1 MAITFRFAGQDRTLS
16 SDEAHWLLGH
26 VRTARELTP
35 AAAAVAAKIE
45 QGLEE
50 NGVVET
56 TLTEK
61 RELIEALERG
71 STKPRSHELRT
82 LEIGLHTAV
91 YAETYLKEQ

>member
-1 MAITFRFAGQDRTLS
+1 VAITFRFAGQNRTLS
-16 SDEAHWLLGH
+16 SDEAHWLLGQ

-35 AAAAVAAKIE
+35 AAADVAAKIE

>member
-1 MAITFRFAGQDRTLS
+1 
-16 SDEAHWLLGH
+16 
-26 VRTARELTP
+26 
-35 AAAAVAAKIE
+35 
-45 QGLEE
+45 
-50 NGVVET
+50 VVET

-71 STKPRSHELRT
+71 STKPRSHYLRT

>member
-1 MAITFRFAGQDRTLS
+1 MI
-16 SDEAHWLLGH
+16 LGLADGDAER
-26 VRTARELTP
+26 VGANAEILREWRSP
-35 AAAAVAAKIE
+35 SADVAAKIE

>member
-1 MAITFRFAGQDRTLS
+1 VAITFHFAGQDRTLS
-16 SDEAHWLLGH
+16 SDETGWLLGQ
-26 VRTARELTP
+26 VRTAHELTP
-35 AAAAVAAKIE
+35 AAAAVSAKIE
-45 QGLEE
+45 QALEE

-71 STKPRSHELRT
+71 SRKPRSHELRA

-91 YAETYLKEQ
+91 YAETYLNEQ